1 VSGRYSSNARF
12 GVDYFEAPKHPSLI
26 DSGFPPMTFFRAT
39 PGLPDELVR
48 IGTPYAT
55 SSGTTYLGQTVK

>member
-48 IGTPYAT
+48 IGTP
-55 SSGTTYLGQTVK
+55 